1 MASQSTHQDD
11 ICQPGLMQR
20 RNMRV
25 QETISGH
32 WQSKAYLPESNMSLP
47 ELRNTS
53 PYAGCLTHFMATY
66 CAKVSSKTTSP
77 GKASCIQ
84 RKTNMDGVLLWDNS
98 QTHRLSTAIP
108 SLNAQV
114 KTTHSVLPQELS
126 HPFYLQQT
134 RSYLR
139 AGTELYL
146 PLIP

>member
-1 MASQSTHQDD
+1 
-11 ICQPGLMQR
+11 
-20 RNMRV
+20 
-25 QETISGH
+25 
-32 WQSKAYLPESNMSLP
+32 MSLP

-53 PYAGCLTHFMATY
+53 PYAGCLTHFMATH

-77 GKASCIQ
+77 GKASEHYVFREKQ
-84 RKTNMDGVLLWDNS
+84 MDGVLLWDNS
-98 QTHRLSTAIP
+98 QTHRLSTAMP

-126 HPFYLQQT
+126 YPFFLQQT

-146 PLIP
+146 LLIP